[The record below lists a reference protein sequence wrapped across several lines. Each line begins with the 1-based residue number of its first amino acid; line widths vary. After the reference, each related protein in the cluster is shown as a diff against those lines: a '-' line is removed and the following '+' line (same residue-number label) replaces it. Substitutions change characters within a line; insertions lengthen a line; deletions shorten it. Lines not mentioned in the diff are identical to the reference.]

1 VKAKIAPSL
10 TRQIAVKIKNPVLVK
25 SSSTADRV
33 AIILREQILS
43 LQEAT
48 YMGSEADIAAEV
60 GVSLPIL
67 RQAARMLESEELL
80 KIKPG
85 KGGGYFTRRP
95 TIETAMRSASQFL
108 SPKDLN
114 SNSMFMDVA
123 DPIVNQI
130 VIAAVSCEDKDLIN
144 ELMLFVEGQLANSK
158 NSKLS
163 PDYSFKI
170 SADLITLLAQMS
182 NNILLELFARI
193 LWDEIS
199 VSNTAGTFEE
209 TQKITLSNYSTR
221 LGVAEAVLAKDKDK
235 AISAWRKRSKFL
247 RSCPK
252 RGFELT
258 RKRSIA

>member
-1 VKAKIAPSL
+1 MAPQFV
-10 TRQIAVKIKNPVLVK
+10 RQSAVKIKPPVLVK

-33 AIILREQILS
+33 AIILRERILS
-43 LQEAT
+43 MEEEA
-48 YMGSEADIAAEV
+48 YMGSEADIAVEV
-60 GVSLPIL
+60 GVSLPTL

-80 KIKPG
+80 TIKPG

-123 DPIVNQI
+123 DPIVSQI
-130 VIAAVSCEDKDLIN
+130 VIAAVNCEDKGLIN
-144 ELMLFVEGQLANSK
+144 ELRLFVEGQLDNSK
-158 NSKLS
+158 NTKLS

-199 VSNTAGTFEE
+199 VSHTAGTFEE
-209 TQKITLSNYSTR
+209 TQKITLSNHSTR

-235 AISAWRKRSKFL
+235 AVSAWRKRSKFL

-252 RGFELT
+252 RGFDLT
-258 RKRSIA
+258 RKRNIA

>member
-1 VKAKIAPSL
+1 MN
-10 TRQIAVKIKNPVLVK
+10 IKRPLLVK

-33 AIILREQILS
+33 ANILRDRIMSVKEG
-43 LQEAT
+43 A
-48 YMGSEADIAAEV
+48 YMGSEAKIAAEV
-60 GVSLPIL
+60 GVSLPTL

-80 KIKPG
+80 AIKPG

-123 DPIVNQI
+123 DPIVSQI
-130 VIAAVSCEDKDLIN
+130 VIAAVNCEDEDLIN
-144 ELMLFVEGQLANSK
+144 ELRLFVQGQLDIRK

-170 SADLITLLAQMS
+170 SADLITLLAKMS
-182 NNILLELFARI
+182 DNILLELFARI

-199 VSNTAGTFEE
+199 VSHTAGTFEE
-209 TQKITLSNYSTR
+209 DRNITSSNHSTR
-221 LGVAEAVLAKDKDK
+221 LSVAEAVLAKDKKK
-235 AISAWRKRSKFL
+235 AVSAWRKRSKFL

-252 RGFELT
+252 RGFDLT
-258 RKRSIA
+258 RNRKLA

>member
-1 VKAKIAPSL
+1 MAQSL
-10 TRQIAVKIKNPVLVK
+10 AGQTAVKNKNSLLIK
-25 SSSTADRV
+25 STSTADRV
-33 AIILREQILS
+33 ATILRERILS
-43 LQEAT
+43 VKEAA
-48 YMGSEADIAAEV
+48 YMGSEANIAAEV
-60 GVSLPIL
+60 GVSLPTL

-80 KIKPG
+80 TIKPG

-108 SPKDLN
+108 SSKDLN

-130 VIAAVSCEDKDLIN
+130 VIAAVNCEDKGLIN
-144 ELMLFVEGQLANSK
+144 GLRLFVEGQQLADRK

-170 SADLITLLAQMS
+170 SADLITLLAKMS
-182 NNILLELFARI
+182 NNILLELFSRI

-199 VSNTAGTFEE
+199 VSHTAGTFEE
-209 TQKITLSNYSTR
+209 SQQITLSNYNTR
-221 LGVAEAVLAKDKDK
+221 LNLAKAVLTKDKEK
-235 AISAWRKRSKFL
+235 ALRAWGERSKFL

-252 RGFELT
+252 RGFDLT
-258 RKRSIA
+258 RNRNIA

>member
-1 VKAKIAPSL
+1 
-10 TRQIAVKIKNPVLVK
+10 
-25 SSSTADRV
+25 
-33 AIILREQILS
+33 
-43 LQEAT
+43 
-48 YMGSEADIAAEV
+48 
-60 GVSLPIL
+60 
-67 RQAARMLESEELL
+67 
-80 KIKPG
+80 
-85 KGGGYFTRRP
+85 
-95 TIETAMRSASQFL
+95 MRSASQFL

-123 DPIVNQI
+123 DSIVNQI

-144 ELMLFVEGQLANSK
+144 ELRLFVEGQLANSK

-235 AISAWRKRSKFL
+235 AVSAWRKRAKFL

>member
-1 VKAKIAPSL
+1 MKNKVAL
-10 TRQIAVKIKNPVLVK
+10 NVVGQIAVKIKNPLLVK

-33 AIILREQILS
+33 ATILREKILS
-43 LQEAT
+43 VKEAA

-60 GVSLPIL
+60 GVSLPTL
-67 RQAARMLESEELL
+67 RQAARMLESEEFLT
-80 KIKPG
+80 IKPG

-95 TIETAMRSASQFL
+95 SIEAAMRSASQFL

-123 DPIVNQI
+123 DPIVKQI
-130 VIAAVSCEDKDLIN
+130 VIAAVNCEDKDLIN
-144 ELMLFVEGQLANSK
+144 ELRLFVEGQLADNK

-199 VSNTAGTFEE
+199 VSHTAGTFEE
-209 TQKITLSNYSTR
+209 NQQITLSNYITR

-235 AISAWRKRSKFL
+235 AVSAWGERSKFL

-252 RGFELT
+252 RGFDLT
-258 RKRSIA
+258 KRPSVA

>member
-1 VKAKIAPSL
+1 MAPSSA
-10 TRQIAVKIKNPVLVK
+10 RQIAVKVQKSLLVK

-33 AIILREQILS
+33 AIILRERILS
-43 LQEAT
+43 MKEEA
-48 YMGSEADIAAEV
+48 YMGSEANIAAEI
-60 GVSLPIL
+60 GVSLPTL

-80 KIKPG
+80 TIKPG

-108 SPKDLN
+108 SSKDLN

-123 DPIVNQI
+123 DSIVNQV
-130 VIAAVSCEDKDLIN
+130 VIAAVNCEDRGLIN
-144 ELMLFVEGQLANSK
+144 ELRLFVEGQLANSK

-199 VSNTAGTFEE
+199 VSHTAGTFEE
-209 TQKITLSNYSTR
+209 NQQITLSNHSTR
-221 LGVAEAVLAKDKDK
+221 LNLAKAVLAKDKDK
-235 AISAWRKRSKFL
+235 AVSAWRKRANFL

-252 RGFELT
+252 RGFDLT
-258 RKRSIA
+258 RKRNIA

>member
-60 GVSLPIL
+60 GVSLPTL

-108 SPKDLN
+108 SSKDLN

-123 DPIVNQI
+123 DSIVNQV
-130 VIAAVSCEDKDLIN
+130 VIAAVNCEDRGLIN
-144 ELMLFVEGQLANSK
+144 ELRLFVEGQLANSK

-199 VSNTAGTFEE
+199 VSHTAGTFEE
-209 TQKITLSNYSTR
+209 NQQVKLSNYSTR
-221 LGVAEAVLAKDKDK
+221 FNLAKAVLAKDKEK
-235 AISAWRKRSKFL
+235 ALRAWRERSKFL

-252 RGFELT
+252 RGFDLT
-258 RKRSIA
+258 RNRNIA

>member
-1 VKAKIAPSL
+1 VKNKVAPSSA
-10 TRQIAVKIKNPVLVK
+10 RQIAVKVHKSLLVK

-33 AIILREQILS
+33 AIILRERILS
-43 LQEAT
+43 MKEEA
-48 YMGSEADIAAEV
+48 YMGSEANIAAEI
-60 GVSLPIL
+60 GVSLPTL

-80 KIKPG
+80 TIKPG

-108 SPKDLN
+108 SSKDLN

-123 DPIVNQI
+123 DSIVNQV
-130 VIAAVSCEDKDLIN
+130 VIAAVNCEDRGLIN
-144 ELMLFVEGQLANSK
+144 ELRLFVEGQLANSK

-199 VSNTAGTFEE
+199 VSHTAGTFEE
-209 TQKITLSNYSTR
+209 NQQITLSNHSTR
-221 LGVAEAVLAKDKDK
+221 LNLAKAVLAKDKDK
-235 AISAWRKRSKFL
+235 AVSAWRKRANFL

-252 RGFELT
+252 RGFDLT
-258 RKRSIA
+258 RKRNIA

>member
-1 VKAKIAPSL
+1 MAPQL
-10 TRQIAVKIKNPVLVK
+10 VRQIAVKIKHPVLVK
-25 SSSTADRV
+25 SSSTGDRV
-33 AIILREQILS
+33 AIILRERILS
-43 LQEAT
+43 MEEEA
-48 YMGSEADIAAEV
+48 YMGTEADIASEV
-60 GVSLPIL
+60 GVSLPTL

-80 KIKPG
+80 TIKPG
-85 KGGGYFTRRP
+85 KGGGYFTRQP

-123 DPIVNQI
+123 DPIVSQI
-130 VIAAVSCEDKDLIN
+130 IIAAVNCEDKDLIN
-144 ELMLFVEGQLANSK
+144 ELRLFVEGQHVNSK
-158 NSKLS
+158 NAKLS

-199 VSNTAGTFEE
+199 VSHTAGTFEE

-235 AISAWRKRSKFL
+235 AVSAWRKRSKFL

-252 RGFELT
+252 RGFDLT
-258 RKRSIA
+258 IKRNIA

>member
-1 VKAKIAPSL
+1 MKAKIAPSL

-33 AIILREQILS
+33 AIILRKRILS
-43 LQEAT
+43 LQEAA
-48 YMGSEADIAAEV
+48 YMGSQASIAAEV
-60 GVSLPIL
+60 GVSLPTL
-67 RQAARMLESEELL
+67 RQAARMLESEGLL
-80 KIKPG
+80 TIKPG
-85 KGGGYFTRRP
+85 KDGGYFTRRP

-123 DPIVNQI
+123 DPIVSQI
-130 VIAAVSCEDKDLIN
+130 LLAAVSCEDKNLIN
-144 ELMLFVEGQLANSK
+144 ELRLFVEEQLANSK

-170 SADLITLLAQMS
+170 SAELITLLAKMS

-199 VSNTAGTFEE
+199 VSNTAGTFED

-235 AISAWRKRSKFL
+235 ALSAWRKRSKFL

-252 RGFELT
+252 LGFDLT
-258 RKRSIA
+258 RIRNIA

>member
-1 VKAKIAPSL
+1 VAPSSA
-10 TRQIAVKIKNPVLVK
+10 RQIAVKVQKSLLVK

-33 AIILREQILS
+33 AIILRERILS
-43 LQEAT
+43 MKEEA
-48 YMGSEADIAAEV
+48 YMGSEANIAAEI
-60 GVSLPIL
+60 GVSLPTL

-80 KIKPG
+80 TIKPG

-108 SPKDLN
+108 SSKDLN

-123 DPIVNQI
+123 DSIVNQV
-130 VIAAVSCEDKDLIN
+130 VIAAVNCEDRGLIN
-144 ELMLFVEGQLANSK
+144 ELRLFVEGQLANSK

-199 VSNTAGTFEE
+199 VSHTAGTFEE
-209 TQKITLSNYSTR
+209 NQQITLSNHSTR
-221 LGVAEAVLAKDKDK
+221 LNLAKAVLAKDKDK
-235 AISAWRKRSKFL
+235 AVSAWRKRANFL

-252 RGFELT
+252 RGFDLT
-258 RKRSIA
+258 RKRNIA